1 MEVSMASDYYWKERR
16 VTLSSVVASFAI
28 CMFMFTTMFL
38 AGSANYYTA
47 DTNDMVAPPYTYVS
61 YDVAFDG
68 ED

>member
-1 MEVSMASDYYWKERR
+1 MESEYYWKESC
-16 VTLSSVVASFAI
+16 VTLSSVVASFAV
-28 CMFMFTTMFL
+28 CMFMFITMFL
-38 AGSANYYTA
+38 AGSAIYYTA